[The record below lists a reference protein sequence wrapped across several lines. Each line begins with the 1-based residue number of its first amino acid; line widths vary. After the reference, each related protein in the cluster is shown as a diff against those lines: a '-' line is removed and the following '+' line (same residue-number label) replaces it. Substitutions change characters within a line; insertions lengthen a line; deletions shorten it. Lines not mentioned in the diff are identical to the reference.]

1 MRIGLV
7 LGGGGLTGGAFHAGV
22 AGALAS
28 AGGWDART
36 ADVLL
41 GTSAG
46 SITATSL
53 AAGMPPAD
61 LAARQLGEPLTPTG
75 TAILARISPGAR
87 DFAAREAASR
97 TPASPDLLRAMARN
111 PLDVHPGKVAAAAL
125 PEGRVSTAPIAR
137 SMTEL
142 CDGTWPSPQLRIT
155 AFRLA
160 DGETVVFGRP
170 GTPPPPVGA
179 AVAASCAIPGYFAPV
194 TVGED
199 RYVDG
204 GTTSACNAD
213 AVLHEGLDAVIVSA
227 PMAIHAGAT
236 LSPDVPWRRVM
247 RRQVDREITRLRAA
261 GIRVFLFAPTK
272 AEVAAMGPNPMAPGR
287 EAAVTRAALESASA
301 RIDGDPRLRDLGLG
315 LTRP

>member
-22 AGALAS
+22 VAALAD
-28 AGGWDART
+28 AAGWDARS
-36 ADVLL
+36 AGVLL

-61 LAARQLGEPLTPTG
+61 LAARHLGQPLSSVG
-75 TAILARISPGAR
+75 ASMLARVSPGAR
-87 DFAAREAASR
+87 DFAAGEDASLA
-97 TPASPDLLRAMARN
+97 PASPGLLRAMARN
-111 PLDVHPGKVAAAAL
+111 PLGAHPGKVVAAAL
-125 PEGRVSTAPIAR
+125 PEGRVSTAPIAS

-142 CDGTWPSPQLRIT
+142 CADSWPSAQLRIT

-160 DGETVVFGRP
+160 DGETVVFGR
-170 GTPPPPVGA
+170 GGDATPKVGS

-194 TVGED
+194 DIDGE

-213 AVLHEGLDAVIVSA
+213 AVLHEGLDAVIISA
-227 PMAIHAGAT
+227 PMAIHSGVT
-236 LSPDVPWRRVM
+236 LAPDVPWRRVM
-247 RRQVDREITRLRAA
+247 RRQVDREITKLRAA
-261 GIRVFLFAPTK
+261 GMKVFLFAPTK
-272 AEVAAMGPNPMAPGR
+272 PEVTAMGPNPMAQGR
-287 EAAVTRAALESASA
+287 EADVTRATLGSASA
-301 RIDGDPRLRDLGLG
+301 RIAADPLLRDLGK
-315 LTRP
+315 R

>member
-22 AGALAS
+22 VAALAD
-28 AGGWDART
+28 AAGWDARS

-61 LAARQLGEPLTPTG
+61 LAARHLGQPLSPVG
-75 TAILARISPGAR
+75 ESILARVSPGAR
-87 DFAAREAASR
+87 DLAAGEAAPR
-97 TPASPDLLRAMARN
+97 APASPELLRSMARN
-111 PLDVHPGKVAAAAL
+111 PLGAHPGKVVAAAL
-125 PEGRVSTAPIAR
+125 PEGRVSTAPIAS

-142 CDGTWPSPQLRIT
+142 CAGSWPSEQLRIT
-155 AFRLA
+155 ALRLV
-160 DGETVVFGRP
+160 DGETVVFGGLG
-170 GTPPPPVGA
+170 GTPPAVGP

-194 TVGED
+194 DIDGE

-213 AVLHEGLDAVIVSA
+213 AVLHESLDMVIVSA
-227 PMAIHAGAT
+227 PMAIHAGVT
-236 LSPDVPWRRVM
+236 LAPDVPWRRVM
-247 RRQVDREITRLRAA
+247 RRQVDREITKLRAA
-261 GIRVFLFAPTK
+261 GMKVFLFAPTK
-272 AEVAAMGPNPMAPGR
+272 REITAMGPNPMAQGR
-287 EAAVTRAALESASA
+287 DADVTQATLDSASA
-301 RIDGDPRLRDLGLG
+301 RIAADPLLSGLG
-315 LTRP
+315 RL

>member
-22 AGALAS
+22 VAALAD
-28 AGGWDART
+28 AGWDARR

-53 AAGMPPAD
+53 AAGLPPSD
-61 LAARQLGEPLTPTG
+61 LAARHLGRPLTPTG
-75 TAILARISPGAR
+75 QSILARVSPGAR
-87 DFAAREAASR
+87 EFAAREAATR

-111 PLDVHPGKVAAAAL
+111 PLGAHPGKVMAAAL
-125 PEGRVSTAPIAR
+125 PEGRISTAPIAR
-137 SMTEL
+137 SMAEL
-142 CDGTWPSPQLRIT
+142 CAHAWPSASLRIT
-155 AFRLA
+155 AFRLS
-160 DGETVVFGRP
+160 DGETMVFGRP
-170 GTPPPPVGA
+170 GSAVPPIGP

-194 TVGED
+194 DVDGE

-227 PMAIHAGAT
+227 PMAIHSGVT
-236 LSPDVPWRRVM
+236 LAPDVPWRRVM

-261 GIRVFLFAPTK
+261 GMQVALFAPTK
-272 AEVAAMGPNPMAPGR
+272 SEIAAMGPNPMAPGR
-287 EAAVTRAALESASA
+287 EAGVVEATLASASD
-301 RIDGDPRLRDLGLG
+301 RIAADPFLRNLG
-315 LTRP
+315 RD